1 MGMEVVVG
9 LGEVGGMNL
18 IKVCCM
24 IFPNKPY
31 YEVRNGGDG
40 DTEGFCNMNV
50 KCNRVVEIFS

>member
-1 MGMEVVVG
+1 MKVVVG

-24 IFPNKPY
+24 IFPNKQY